1 MNEKRPGGPP
11 DSTNSNGGGGY
22 GYGMPYGGG
31 GPYGGYGGY
40 GGYGAYGYGYGQGGP
55 GGGGGDSAPARSFR
69 DYLLI
74 LRERIWIFIVV
85 FFIVFVG
92 ALLYH
97 FQSPK
102 IYQSSAQVRVLREDP
117 NTMGDMKG
125 PEVETSTI
133 RSLEDFTT
141 EIRVLQSPDII
152 RRVSARLDNENL
164 QKLVGPY
171 QNQLRLVEPTPD
183 IILAENVSIQ
193 QERNAWII
201 NVAFEHTNRD
211 FCAEITNIF
220 VDEFISFSLERNSNI
235 SHAAV
240 DDLTLKVEQQAE
252 QMKSLEQQLADYR
265 KRFNISDIEE
275 RDSIARQDLASLRGL
290 VSTRRT
296 EYGEAKQRWDGI
308 LEFRAEGESL
318 TKLPFIGQ
326 DPRVST
332 LQSDLSTLR
341 IQRAS
346 LAERYRHKHPAMI
359 EINERLSE
367 SQSELD
373 GAIDQLVRQFEIGFL
388 TARESLE
395 DARERVAEQ
404 EDKILELAELRV
416 DYNALVDELE
426 VAKVLHSNMTLRL
439 NQLRIDLS
447 LDRPRL
453 QQISVAQPPLQPTW
467 PKLSLNLAIGVIG
480 GGICGL
486 GLVFV
491 LAFFDDR
498 VKSAHDVENVLGL
511 PLVGVVPRMKGINSP
526 EKARAVASNMDRRI
540 TEAFR
545 GIHSSLRINE
555 LSKNAKTILSTSTVP
570 SEGKSFVTTNLAL
583 TYAIHGEKVLVID
596 CDLRMPSV
604 GKSLN
609 LEETRGLSQV
619 LEGQLPVEEAIYAD
633 VYPNLDVLLAG
644 GKSRNPTQA
653 LTSKNFDDLLLQ
665 LQEKYDRVIIDS
677 PPIAAVSDA
686 LNMLQHVDGVI
697 YLIKFNAVKRKTV
710 KANIRRLVEANVPIF
725 GAVLNQIS
733 VAVSSY
739 YYTNYYDKNYQD
751 YYRAGDDR
759 KELASAGG
767 RDEPDFDDVDDER
780 DPSKN

>member
-11 DSTNSNGGGGY
+11 ENGKSNGSGGY

-31 GPYGGYGGY
+31 SPYGY
-40 GGYGAYGYGYGQGGP
+40 GGYGAYGYGYGYGQGGP
-55 GGGGGDSAPARSFR
+55 GGMGGDSAPARSFR

-102 IYQSSAQVRVLREDP
+102 IYQSSAQVRVLREAP
-117 NTMGDMKG
+117 KVTGEMKG
-125 PEVETSTI
+125 QEVEDSTI

-152 RRVSARLDNENL
+152 SRVAARLDSEKTQRL
-164 QKLVGPY
+164 IRPY
-171 QNQLRLVEPTPD
+171 ENQLRLIEPTPQ

-211 FCAEITNIF
+211 FCAEIANIF
-220 VDEFISFSLERNSNI
+220 VDEFIQYSLEREANV
-235 SHAAV
+235 SHTAV
-240 DDLTLKVEQQAE
+240 DDLNLKVTQQNE
-252 QMKSLEQQLADYR
+252 RKQNLEQQLADYR
-265 KRFNISDIEE
+265 KQFNMTDIDQNE
-275 RDSIARQDLASLRGL
+275 SLARQDLSQLRGL
-290 VSTRRT
+290 ETERRT
-296 EYGEAKQRWDGI
+296 QYDEAKQQWDAVQ
-308 LEFRAEGESL
+308 EFKAEGEPL
-318 TKLPFIGQ
+318 FKLPFIGA
-326 DPRVST
+326 DPRVSA
-332 LQSDLSTLR
+332 LQAQLSDLR
-341 IQRAS
+341 VQRAS

-359 EINERLSE
+359 ELNERLNE
-367 SQSELD
+367 SQTELD
-373 GAIDQLVRQFEIGFL
+373 GVIDQLVRQTEVSFMA
-388 TARESLE
+388 ARDSL
-395 DARERVAEQ
+395 DSARDRVAEQ
-404 EDKILELAELRV
+404 EATILELAELRV
-416 DYNALVDELE
+416 AYSSLVDELE
-426 VAKVLHSNMTLRL
+426 VAKTLHQQLVLRV
-439 NQLRIDLS
+439 NQLSIDLAVN
-447 LDRPRL
+447 RPKL
-453 QQISVAQPPLQPTW
+453 QQISEATPPLRPTW
-467 PKLSLNLAIGVIG
+467 PKLSLNLAIGIIG
-480 GGICGL
+480 GGVCGL

-583 TYAIHGEKVLVID
+583 TYAIHGEKVLVVD

-604 GKSLN
+604 GKSLD
-609 LEETRGLSQV
+609 LPETKGLSQV
-619 LEGQLPVEEAIYAD
+619 LEGSLPVDEAIYQD

-653 LTSKNFDDLLLQ
+653 LTSKSFDDLLLQ

-725 GAVLNQIS
+725 GAILNQIS

-751 YYRAGDDR
+751 YYRQGEDT
-759 KELASAGG
+759 KELARTGA
-767 RDEPDFDDVDDER
+767 PDFDEAEPGE
-780 DPSKN
+780 DPAKN